1 MEFERVAKL
10 KFKIAKNIF
19 YNILNICYNF
29 TYNSW
34 FHCSCRKFYG
44 CPLENGEQSYC
55 FICQICTGYDIQEIE
70 KMQKN
75 STIIDIHQNLKNDI
89 KNALILNF
97 SLIAFGVLTIKQ
109 PGAHMGTVCK
119 HIWKISL
126 KSILILKLI
135 CKF

>member
-34 FHCSCRKFYG
+34 FYCSCRKFYG

-70 KMQKN
+70 KIQKIN
-75 STIIDIHQNLKNDI
+75 IIIDIHQNLKNDI

-119 HIWKISL
+119 HI
-126 KSILILKLI
+126 
-135 CKF
+135 

>member
-34 FHCSCRKFYG
+34 FYCSCRKFYG
-44 CPLENGEQSYC
+44 CPSENGEQSYC

-119 HIWKISL
+119 HI
-126 KSILILKLI
+126 
-135 CKF
+135 